1 MSRVWPKAPT
11 AFPRYQYRHP
21 SQQIARSHLPFSKR
35 ESIICVGDGGAAGPV
50 PGGGGATRPLAD
62 DAAEGPVAAGGG
74 VASPLA
80 DDGAEGPVAGGGRG
94 AAGASGSLAR
104 DDAEGAAVANGSAA
118 ELLAAGG
125 GGARPVAD
133 DNAEGPVAK
142 AASADNAAKDS
153 QTGQTIPL
161 QGEIVDTTRSR
172 MVA

>member
-35 ESIICVGDGGAAGPV
+35 ESIICLGDGGAAGPV
-50 PGGGGATRPLAD
+50 P
-62 DAAEGPVAAGGG
+62 AGGG